1 MSYVLANE
9 DKDPLF
15 EFIYK
20 EYYGWI
26 KECVKPRDVIM
37 HYQDFGS
44 AYIFD
49 SETGAEHPI
58 YLNEKKN
65 EVEATSILYLQKY
78 VD

>member
-1 MSYVLANE
+1 MRPASTFSNIQLSNS
-9 DKDPLF
+9 
-15 EFIYK
+15 
-20 EYYGWI
+20 
-26 KECVKPRDVIM
+26 R
-37 HYQDFGS
+37 